1 MTRITTAEVC
11 ALGRFSRAT
20 MWRRIKVG
28 ALPGPID
35 QARQALF
42 DRDAVITALAVRRPR
57 WRARSRPCDPIDA
70 SLGAPRVK
78 PTRRWTAERWPV
90 AS

>member
-20 MWRRIKVG
+20 MWRRIAAG
-28 ALPGPID
+28 ALPGPVD

-42 DRDAVITALAVRRPR
+42 DRDAVIAALTVSRTR
-57 WRARSRPCDPIDA
+57 WRVRSQPSDQIAAALRTSRA
-70 SLGAPRVK
+70 K
-78 PTRRWTAERWPV
+78 PARRWTAARWSV